1 MIKRKLFTD
10 LVSHLSQEE
19 ISIIIGPRQSGKT
32 TVMEMLRE
40 HLDKRGERTLYLN
53 LDIEWDRPHFDS
65 QLALL
70 RKIELELSKQ
80 RGYVFIDEIQRK
92 ENAGLFL
99 KGLFDLRLPYKFIV
113 SGSGSLELKEKIHE
127 SLIGRKRLFE
137 LTTITFDEFI
147 HHKTEYRYKENLA
160 GFLEIERDKAQQLL
174 MEYMNFGGYPRV
186 VLASEQTEKIQI
198 IDEIYRSVLEKDIAY
213 LLKVDKTD
221 AFSALIK
228 VLSSQIGKPISY
240 AELSSTLNIS
250 YQTVKKYLWYSQ
262 KIFLLDLIS
271 PYARNVRKEITKSP
285 VPYFWDL
292 GLRNYALGVFG
303 HLGSPS
309 ECGFI
314 FENLAF
320 LLLKEQ
326 AKLGTTKVN
335 FWRTRDRAEVDFILE
350 SGRKVVPIEVKYKS
364 LKKEEIPRSLRSF
377 IEKYSPDEAYVIN
390 LDYKNKLKINKTTL
404 FFLPYYELLYKKLVP
419 EF

>member
-99 KGLFDLRLPYKFIV
+99 KGLFDLRLPYKFVV